1 MLIFTIFQELFMTRT
16 TELDAVRRECRA
28 LVRKRA
34 LVSAGAAVLPVPFLD
49 VMVDAG
55 ILMQL
60 IPDISQRFGL
70 EVERI
75 EGMEPGQREKVWR
88 LVRVR
93 GSQLIGIVLT
103 RAIVRKTFLDFAG
116 RIVARQI
123 AKFIPLGGQLVAAG
137 LGYFVMRRMAY
148 QHIDDCY
155 AVAVALD

>member
-1 MLIFTIFQELFMTRT
+1 MADMKVM
-16 TELDAVRRECRA
+16 DAVRAECRA

-34 LVSAGAAVLPVPFLD
+34 LVSAGVAVVPVPFLD

-60 IPDISQRFGL
+60 IPEISQRFGL

-75 EGMEPGQREKVWR
+75 ERMSPGQREKVWH

-103 RAIVRKTFLDFAG
+103 RALVRKTFLGFAG
-116 RIVARQI
+116 RIVARQF
-123 AKFIPLGGQLVAAG
+123 AKFIPLGGQLVAAS
-137 LGYFVMRRMAY
+137 LGYFVLRSMAY
-148 QHIDDCY
+148 KHIDDCY
-155 AVAVALD
+155 AVALALD